1 MPVFGLGYRQ
11 RQQSAGFRAR
21 GMASWK
27 LDFRGDGVVQG
38 LMRRREDWF
47 ESQLELDPERLV
59 FIDETGLNTKMARL
73 RGRSQRGE

>member
-1 MPVFGLGYRQ
+1 
-11 RQQSAGFRAR
+11 
-21 GMASWK
+21 MASWK